1 MYVKNALLKSDVSV
15 QELALETRD
24 SLAGARAQ
32 ENSIGRRLKLV
43 MKYSHIDSE
52 VRQGMYQD
60 LTLMYISATGP

>member
-1 MYVKNALLKSDVSV
+1 MYVKNTLLKSDVSV

-32 ENSIGRRLKLV
+32 KNSIRRRLKLV
-43 MKYSHIDSE
+43 MKYNHIDSE

-60 LTLMYISATGP
+60 LTLMYVSATGP